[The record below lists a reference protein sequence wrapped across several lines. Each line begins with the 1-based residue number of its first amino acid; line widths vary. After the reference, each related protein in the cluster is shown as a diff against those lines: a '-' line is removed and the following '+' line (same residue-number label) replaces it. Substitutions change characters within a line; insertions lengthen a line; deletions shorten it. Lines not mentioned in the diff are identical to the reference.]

1 MLTGATSF
9 VFAQFGKCHT
19 QQNVGFATPHRLV
32 LIPLFQPSW
41 SCKLPLQP
49 WKKWMLR
56 KYHESNELSEPGD
69 VVKGDNVFMPQ
80 QVGNPKVSSQQTTQK
95 HKLQPFSWSLSTF
108 WKKRATVLLSC
119 LSFDR
124 IAISRRIR
132 LPATSSERC
141 ERCPKV
147 PRYKT
152 TTVRS
157 QAVSGA
163 QAIHQIFKHVP
174 QALKVIYFQ
183 LLRPQT
189 FDSRENH
196 LQ

>member
-1 MLTGATSF
+1 
-9 VFAQFGKCHT
+9 
-19 QQNVGFATPHRLV
+19 
-32 LIPLFQPSW
+32 
-41 SCKLPLQP
+41 
-49 WKKWMLR
+49 MLR

-80 QVGNPKVSSQQTTQK
+80 QVGNPKVNSQQTTQK
-95 HKLQPFSWSLSTF
+95 HKLLPFSWSLSTF

-152 TTVRS
+152 NTVRS

-174 QALKVIYFQ
+174 QALKVTYFQ